1 MYKRVKKAKLG
12 RKMAHRNSLRQNLLI
27 SLLQRGQVET
37 TSPKAKILK
46 SDMSSLLEEGKTKS
60 EDLNFK
66 KKIHNTLGNSELIK
80 KFSEYVKSEKVGVTI
95 VKIGF
100 RAGDNAEKSRVSLM
114 GMEKKKKAGE
124 KKAEEKEEK
133 KIKKEVKK
141 EDTKKLLDVDKRVDK
156 TAVVKHADRVRTRS
170 GL

>member
-60 EDLNFK
+60 EDLNFT

-100 RAGDNAEKSRVSLM
+100 RAGDNACLLYTSDDADDLLCVDIGGRRCMKHRKS
-114 GMEKKKKAGE
+114 
-124 KKAEEKEEK
+124 
-133 KIKKEVKK
+133 
-141 EDTKKLLDVDKRVDK
+141 
-156 TAVVKHADRVRTRS
+156 
-170 GL
+170 

>member
-1 MYKRVKKAKLG
+1 
-12 RKMAHRNSLRQNLLI
+12 MAHRNSLRQNLLI

-60 EDLNFK
+60 EDLNFT

-100 RAGDNAEKSRVSLM
+100 RAGDNAEKSRVSLI
-114 GMEKKKKAGE
+114 GMDKKKKATE
-124 KKAEEKEEK
+124 KKVEGKKVKKE
-133 KIKKEVKK
+133 IKKEDKK
-141 EDTKKLLDVDKRVDK
+141 KSLDVDKRVDK
-156 TAVVKHADRVRTRS
+156 RLLSNMETELEQDQDFNY
-170 GL
+170 

>member
-60 EDLNFK
+60 EDLNFT

-95 VKIGF
+95 VKTGF
-100 RAGDNAEKSRVSLM
+100 RVGDNAEQSRVSLI
-114 GMEKKKKAGE
+114 GMDKKKKATE
-124 KKAEEKEEK
+124 KKAEEKKVK
-133 KIKKEVKK
+133 KEIKKEDKK
-141 EDTKKLLDVDKRVDK
+141 KSLNVDKRVDK
-156 TAVVKHADRVRTRS
+156 TAVVKHGDRARTRS

>member
-60 EDLNFK
+60 EDLNFT

-95 VKIGF
+95 VKTGF
-100 RAGDNAEKSRVSLM
+100 RVGDNAEKSRVSLI
-114 GMEKKKKAGE
+114 GMDKKKKATE
-124 KKAEEKEEK
+124 KKAEEKKVK
-133 KIKKEVKK
+133 KEIKKEDKK
-141 EDTKKLLDVDKRVDK
+141 KVLDIDKRVDK
-156 TAVVKHADRVRTRS
+156 TAVVKNGDRARTRS

>member
-60 EDLNFK
+60 EDLNFT

-95 VKIGF
+95 VKTGF
-100 RAGDNAEKSRVSLM
+100 RVGDNAEKSRVSLI
-114 GMEKKKKAGE
+114 GMDKKKKATE
-124 KKAEEKEEK
+124 KKVEGKKVKKE
-133 KIKKEVKK
+133 IKKEDKK
-141 EDTKKLLDVDKRVDK
+141 KSLDVDKRVDK
-156 TAVVKHADRVRTRS
+156 TAVVKHGDRARTRS

>member
-100 RAGDNAEKSRVSLM
+100 RAGDNAEKSRV
-114 GMEKKKKAGE
+114 
-124 KKAEEKEEK
+124 
-133 KIKKEVKK
+133 
-141 EDTKKLLDVDKRVDK
+141 
-156 TAVVKHADRVRTRS
+156 
-170 GL
+170 

>member
-95 VKIGF
+95 VKTGF
-100 RAGDNAEKSRVSLM
+100 RVGDNAEKSRVSLI
-114 GMEKKKKAGE
+114 GMDKKKKATE
-124 KKAEEKEEK
+124 KKAEEKKVK
-133 KIKKEVKK
+133 KEIKKEDKK
-141 EDTKKLLDVDKRVDK
+141 KSLNVDKRVDK
-156 TAVVKHADRVRTRS
+156 TAVVKHGDRARTRS

>member
-60 EDLNFK
+60 EDLNFT

-95 VKIGF
+95 VKTGF
-100 RAGDNAEKSRVSLM
+100 RVGDNAEKSRVSLI
-114 GMEKKKKAGE
+114 GMDKKKKATE
-124 KKAEEKEEK
+124 KKAEEKKVK
-133 KIKKEVKK
+133 KEIKKEDKK
-141 EDTKKLLDVDKRVDK
+141 KSLNVDKRVDK
-156 TAVVKHADRVRTRS
+156 TAVVKHGDRARTRS